1 MLEAIM
7 CLTMAIYFEARS
19 EPVEGQM
26 AVAQVV
32 MNRVANTR
40 YPSEV
45 CEVVKQK
52 YQFAFYWDGK
62 PETVHNK
69 DAWGTAFIYASAV
82 YSGLVPDTTEGATHY
97 HADYVNPMWA
107 NTADLTA
114 QIQTHIFY
122 RMDK

>member
-7 CLTMAIYFEARS
+7 CLAMAIYFEARS

-82 YSGLVPDTTEGATHY
+82 YSGLVPDTRLLKMLKIRATRLLTT
-97 HADYVNPMWA
+97 ATSCTGRLR
-107 NTADLTA
+107 NT
-114 QIQTHIFY
+114 
-122 RMDK
+122 